1 MKISDC
7 NISKFQYFKGTLIYI
22 RCPRYVIIGYN
33 IFVWL
38 NDRDVTK
45 AMSTRIWTGLKTH
58 FFSDA
63 CGRNFKNLWRE
74 VLRSCGFGE
83 RIYWFCVD
91 ENNNNKKSGFV

>member
-1 MKISDC
+1 M
-7 NISKFQYFKGTLIYI
+7 
-22 RCPRYVIIGYN
+22 IIGYN

-38 NDRDVTK
+38 NDRAVTK
-45 AMSTRIWTGLKTH
+45 AMSTRIWTGLKPP

-63 CGRNFKNLWRE
+63 CGRGFKNLWRE